1 MYDTPQDRYTIMGK
15 HRQQRQGRHRAA
27 AGVLQHSLYES
38 VPSGYRDHLT
48 SKAIRSATL
57 YGSTMSNSHLLKHY
71 PKPHI
76 ENFAQGMGRVHIN
89 RLLHAQKNQHIISGR
104 GIGPHN
110 TKQLMFRS
118 SKHRHMPKA
127 GAGGYARA
135 YNSSYKSKLAHDVII
150 DTNPAV
156 SSSMMMRDPLKYAH
170 AQEMSNC
177 ILRKG
182 RKRMGV
188 RNNAENAQAYVNVNP
203 LYKYTTRWFANTAS
217 LM

>member
-1 MYDTPQDRYTIMGK
+1 MSDNSTNHIQTAIMGK
-15 HRQQRQGRHRAA
+15 HRRRHRQRGAA
-27 AGVLQHSLYES
+27 ANVLQHSLYES

-48 SKAIRSATL
+48 SKAIKSATM
-57 YGSTMSNSHLLKHY
+57 YGSTMSNSHLLKDY

-76 ENFAQGMGRVHIN
+76 DNFTQGMGRVHIN
-89 RLLHAQKNQHIISGR
+89 RLLHAQKNRHISGR

-110 TKQLMFRS
+110 TTQLMFRS
-118 SKHRHMPKA
+118 SKHRQMPKT

-135 YNSSYKSKLAHDVII
+135 YNSLYKSKLAHDVII

-156 SSSMMMRDPLKYAH
+156 SSSMMMKDPLKYAH
-170 AQEMSNC
+170 AHEMSNR

-182 RKRMGV
+182 RKHMGI
-188 RNNAENAQAYVNVNP
+188 RNNAENARAYVNINP
-203 LYKYTTRWFANTAS
+203 LHKYTTRWFANTAS

>member
-1 MYDTPQDRYTIMGK
+1 MVTVPITVNQAIMGK
-15 HRQQRQGRHRAA
+15 HRRRRHGGQHQTP
-27 AGVLQHSLYES
+27 GVLQHSLYES

-48 SKAIRSATL
+48 SKAIKSATL
-57 YGSTMSNSHLLKHY
+57 YGSTMSNSHLLKDY

-76 ENFAQGMGRVHIN
+76 ENYAQGMGRVHIN
-89 RLLHAQKNQHIISGR
+89 RLLHAQKNQHITGR

-110 TKQLMFRS
+110 TTQLMFRS
-118 SKHRHMPKA
+118 SKHRYMPKA

-135 YNSSYKSKLAHDVII
+135 YNSSYKSKLAHDVIV

-156 SSSMMMRDPLKYAH
+156 SSSMMMKDPLKYAH
-170 AQEMSNC
+170 AQEMSNR

-188 RNNAENAQAYVNVNP
+188 KNNAENAQAYVNVNP
-203 LYKYTTRWFANTAS
+203 LHKYTTRWFANTAS